1 MVSLVRAFRRFNAVC
16 TRRWYFILFIVTV
29 IMPIVM
35 LLHLGTQLLYRQRN
49 VFLLSNRFYTAALS
63 ELSPPGRSSFE
74 CNGGQMLSSR
84 VQKFSN
90 FTVEL
95 NNTEPRQF
103 DSGVLNFSYTYNHFD
118 MEQAFSEE
126 FSGYDSFPTS
136 ETSPTYR
143 GYVSVMAVGQEL
155 SQCTRHLL
163 DLCLY
168 ASTSN
173 RKVVAPR
180 MSDGGMGMVNGR
192 PLNEFFNVSRVNK
205 QLRRFGYSELA
216 MEDEF
221 LKNCDNKRKKF
232 VIVFYQKPDGRGR
245 PLFFKLRDKFD
256 MYERVKKHGVV
267 DCTAEVTEVHR
278 KFKKYQSNSDYF
290 CVDVNLFG
298 NEKAFNEKVL
308 GDSKCVIIN
317 SWNELYNAHWFRMK
331 RPGAPLAFKLLYWF
345 LDPSQEI
352 VNEASVFRE
361 MRIERP
367 YVGIHIRGVKFK
379 NKTFLR
385 PCFDIALEFVNAL
398 RRTRKVKTLFLST
411 DMSQFGGIT
420 NKDKSTH
427 ELFAERSGAVI
438 YNPNVAKMLKGM
450 DRWKVSLT
458 EVRLLTQSDHLITI
472 GQGSFGTF
480 IRSRYLWEHRNK
492 LNWTLATLCM
502 KTAKRYF

>member
-1 MVSLVRAFRRFNAVC
+1 MVFLMRAFRRFSAVC
-16 TRRWYFILFIVTV
+16 PRRRYFILFIVTV
-29 IMPIVM
+29 IMPIVI
-35 LLHLGTQLLYRQRN
+35 LLHLEPQFLYGKRS
-49 VFLLSNRFYTAALS
+49 VFLVSNRIYTAAS
-63 ELSPPGRSSFE
+63 TEISPPRRSSFQRNE
-74 CNGGQMLSSR
+74 GQILSSR

-90 FTVEL
+90 FIVEL
-95 NNTEPRQF
+95 NNSEPRQF

-118 MEQAFSEE
+118 LEQAFSKE

-136 ETSPTYR
+136 ETSPTYS
-143 GYVSVMAVGQEL
+143 GYVSVMYVGQEL

-163 DLCLY
+163 NLCLY
-168 ASTSN
+168 ASTSK
-173 RKVVAPR
+173 RKVVTPR
-180 MSDGGMGMVNGR
+180 MSNGGMHMNGR
-192 PLNEFFNVSRVNK
+192 PFSEFFNVSRLNK

-221 LKNCDNKRKKF
+221 WRNCDNERKK
-232 VIVFYQKPDGRGR
+232 VVVVFYQKPFAKSR
-245 PLFFKLRDKFD
+245 PRYFGFPDKFD
-256 MYERVKKHGVV
+256 MYERVKKHGMVN
-267 DCTAEVTEVHR
+267 CTAEVTGVPNML
-278 KFKKYQSNSDYF
+278 KKYRNNTDFY
-290 CVDVNLFG
+290 CIDKDLFG
-298 NEKAFNEKVL
+298 NEQAFNEKVL
-308 GDSKCVIIN
+308 GDSKCVFIN
-317 SWNELYNAHWFRMK
+317 SWNELYNVHWFRMK
-331 RPGAPLAFKLLYWF
+331 RPGAPVSFKLLYWF
-345 LDPSQEI
+345 LDPSHEI

-367 YVGIHIRGVKFK
+367 YVAIHIRGVKFK

-420 NKDKSTH
+420 NKDKNSH
-427 ELFAERSGAVI
+427 ELLAQRSGAVI